1 MDLPEDLHSICD
13 KCHVLLGAPEQLGA
27 IQIFLQGIIGK
38 AIGETS

>member
-1 MDLPEDLHSICD
+1 MDLPEDLRSICD